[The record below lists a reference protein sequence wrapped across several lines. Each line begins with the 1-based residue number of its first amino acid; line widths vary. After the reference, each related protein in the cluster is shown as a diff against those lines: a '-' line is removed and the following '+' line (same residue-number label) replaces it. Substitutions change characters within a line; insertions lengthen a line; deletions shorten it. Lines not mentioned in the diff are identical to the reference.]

1 MLRNVQKPLTAA
13 ARKFAARRLTTTAMR
28 SLTTSSLGNSVRRPM
43 GARPTMKMTTP
54 IYAQQ
59 LRTMADEALGN
70 EGVDPHKIN
79 SSSFMRNVAIIAHVD
94 HGKTTLVDSL
104 LKSAGTRM
112 TEGEVRLMD
121 SNTLERE
128 RGITIL
134 AKCTSVIYNDPNTKE
149 DYHINIVD
157 TPGHADFGG
166 EVERI
171 MSMVDGVCLIVD
183 ATDGPM
189 AQTKFVLKKALG
201 RGLRPVVIINK
212 VDRPSARVG
221 EVENEIFDM
230 FINLDANDEQ
240 LEYPI
245 IYASGRS
252 GWATETPN
260 EVGTDMNPLFQGI
273 LKHIPAPQGNPEA
286 PFRMLVTQIE
296 SDAFFGKCLIGRVVD
311 GVVRPG
317 DSVKALDEEGKVIED
332 TKVLKLL
339 RRRGMN
345 RYVIDE
351 ASAGDIISLAGFSTA
366 SVNATLCDPSVTE
379 VIPSVPIDPPTLSM
393 TFSVNDSPL
402 AGREGT
408 AHTSNSLRQRL
419 NREAENNVSIRVFDG
434 PNKDA
439 IEVRARG
446 ELQLGVIIETIRREG
461 YELAVSPPQ
470 VVFKLDEEHQTL
482 LEPIEEVTI
491 DVEEPMSGNII
502 EKMSKR
508 SGEMKEFIPLPDGR
522 IRLIFHIPT
531 RGFLGFRNEF
541 MNDTR
546 GQGVISST
554 LHEYVEFRGQ
564 IERSSKGAILSMED
578 GICTAYA
585 LEMIQDRGALFV
597 EPNTKVYAGMVIG
610 ENSREN
616 DIEVNPSKAKAVS
629 NVRSVMKDEKT
640 KLTPPRRLT
649 LEDMISYVRDDEI
662 IEITPQSIRLRKK
675 ILDANVRKSSK
686 RSAKSI
692 ALHGLNTNQR
702 LLEAIQA
709 KYN

>member
-1 MLRNVQKPLTAA
+1 MLRNVQRPLTAA
-13 ARKFAARRLTTTAMR
+13 VRKLAATSVATR
-28 SLTTSSLGNSVRRPM
+28 SMMTSSRGPMVRPAVVKSISPVMVPSRSIGESP
-43 GARPTMKMTTP
+43 
-54 IYAQQ
+54 
-59 LRTMADEALGN
+59 LGN
-70 EGVDPHKIN
+70 EGTDDHKT
-79 SSSFMRNVAIIAHVD
+79 SAEFMRNIAIIAHVD

-104 LKSAGTRM
+104 LSSAGTRM

-134 AKCTSVIYNDPNTKE
+134 AKCTSVIYNDKE
-149 DYHINIVD
+149 SNQDYHINIVD

-171 MSMVDGVCLIVD
+171 MTMVDGVCLVID

-189 AQTKFVLKKALG
+189 AQSKFVLSKALKQ
-201 RGLRPVVIINK
+201 GLRPVVIINK

-240 LEYPI
+240 LEYPV
-245 IYASGRS
+245 IYASGRA
-252 GWATETPN
+252 GWAHEEPN
-260 EVGTDMNPLFQGI
+260 VVGTDMEPLFQGI
-273 LKHIPAPQGNPEA
+273 LKHVPTPKGDPDA

-311 GVVRPG
+311 GSVKAG
-317 DSVKALDEEGKVIED
+317 DSVKALDEEGKVIEE

-345 RYVIDE
+345 RFVIDQ
-351 ASAGDIISLAGFSTA
+351 AISGDIVSLAGFSTA
-366 SVNATLCDPSVTE
+366 SVNATLCDMSVDK
-379 VIPSVPIDPPTLSM
+379 VIPSIPIDPPTLSM
-393 TFSVNDSPL
+393 TFQVNDSPL

-408 AHTSNSLRQRL
+408 AHTSNSLRIRL
-419 NREAENNVSIRVFDG
+419 EKEAENNVSIRVLDG

-446 ELQLGVIIETIRREG
+446 ELQLGIIIETMRREG

-470 VVFKLDEEHQTL
+470 VVFKFDEEQMQL
-482 LEPIEEVTI
+482 QEPIEEVTLDI
-491 DVEEPMSGNII
+491 EEHMSGNVI
-502 EKMSKR
+502 EKLSKR
-508 SGEMKEFIPLPDGR
+508 SGEMKEFNGLPDGR
-522 IRLIFHIPT
+522 VRLVFHIPT

-554 LHEYVEFRGQ
+554 LHDYVEFRGE
-564 IERSSKGAILSMED
+564 IARNDKGAILAMED
-578 GICTAYA
+578 GVCSAYA
-585 LEMIQDRGALFV
+585 LEMIQERGALFI
-597 EPNTKVYAGMVIG
+597 EPGIKVYKGMVIG
-610 ENSREN
+610 ENSRET
-616 DIEVNPSKAKAVS
+616 DLEVNPVKTKALS

-640 KLTPPRRLT
+640 RLTPPRRMT

-662 IEITPQSIRLRKK
+662 IEVTPQNFRLRKK
-675 ILDANVRKSSK
+675 ILDAQARKNSK
-686 RSAKSI
+686 RSAKSV
-692 ALHGLNTNQR
+692 ALHGLAADSKAMETI
-702 LLEAIQA
+702 LK
-709 KYN
+709 KYSN